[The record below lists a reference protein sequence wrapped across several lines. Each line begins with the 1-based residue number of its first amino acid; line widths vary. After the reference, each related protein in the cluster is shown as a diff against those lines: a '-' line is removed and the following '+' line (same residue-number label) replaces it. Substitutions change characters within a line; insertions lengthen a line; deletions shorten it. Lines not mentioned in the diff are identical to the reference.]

1 METLEKVKSLELL
14 EAVFRKQ
21 DYKDFLELVKDNQEQ
36 ISRIGTYPIDNY
48 KNKSVSSTHID
59 MLSYLYQNVKY
70 YLQKKQDYT
79 PKMQEGIAVFASKVA
94 IMNAYYPGNFD
105 SYFRVGDGLN
115 HDICNP
121 FEEIAR
127 LLLCVAKDEYWNNPN
142 KVNNDYSLSFD
153 KLRFEDNACLNV
165 IKKALNGTNLKNSIN
180 YYYTIHILNAIEED
194 LESSNITSF
203 NPLSATTKDNRDLMI
218 EQINRLTDLY
228 HMKVDAGMFV
238 GDIPNVD
245 ERDKL
250 VTRFN
255 NRAFYAK
262 RNMGIYEHTKRLV
275 KEC

>member
-1 METLEKVKSLELL
+1 
-14 EAVFRKQ
+14 
-21 DYKDFLELVKDNQEQ
+21 
-36 ISRIGTYPIDNY
+36 
-48 KNKSVSSTHID
+48 
-59 MLSYLYQNVKY
+59 
-70 YLQKKQDYT
+70 
-79 PKMQEGIAVFASKVA
+79 MQEGIAVFASKVA

-165 IKKALNGTNLKNSIN
+165 IKKALNGTDLKNSIN
-180 YYYTIHILNAIEED
+180 FYKACGFKVEYERPENKFVFISLDKIQFMLQEISNDDKD